1 MRKLR
6 KNAKPLPPLY
16 QLTINGDW
24 VEVCPFCSRPV
35 SGGGLRRLRAANNKC
50 GDGGMPVCKGY
61 VMTAACPAK
70 SA

>member
-1 MRKLR
+1 MKLR

-35 SGGGLRRLRAANNKC
+35 SGGGC
-50 GDGGMPVCKGY
+50 
-61 VMTAACPAK
+61 AACGQRIINAGTEGCRYAK
-70 SA
+70 AMS